1 MKRGGNDMRTVL
13 DLSNVMAYKY
23 FMEPAN
29 YCSVDLPIYIDFKPI
44 LDFVEKKVGSSR
56 FEDILKDSHKKPSDF
71 EGVNHK
77 FLVKKDANY
86 TFRSLQIANPY
97 LYYLLVKE
105 MTNPNNWEDI
115 KKRFKDFRRD
125 EIEVS
130 SIPCVKNESD
140 KSHKAVGV
148 SSWWE
153 NMEQRSITLS
163 LSFKYMFVT
172 DITNCYPSIYTHT
185 IAWALMDKEKA
196 KSNRRKKEL
205 LGNIIDKYI
214 QGMQYCQTN
223 GLPQGS
229 VLFDFIA
236 EMVLGYADMK
246 LASRLDSEKISE
258 YKVLRYRDDYRIFSN
273 NREELERIAF
283 ILQEVLADLNLQLN
297 ATKTILTENIIHTS
311 IKKDKM
317 AYLSNIPLYRK
328 VGRRISTIASSL
340 QQEALFIHHFANDFP
355 NSGTLIKLLNIFS
368 QRLTKRKKVITEPEV
383 NVLIAIFTDIAISS
397 PKAYKLLLHLIS
409 VLINKLS
416 TTERRTETVRA
427 IYEKLKKTP
436 NIGELE
442 VWMQHITYQ
451 MRPGINFSEPLCKI
465 VAGEVNISLWNNDWV
480 KDELKAEFPQN
491 KICTN
496 WIRDSFTPVINI
508 DEVSLFDS
516 Y

>member
-1 MKRGGNDMRTVL
+1 
-13 DLSNVMAYKY
+13 
-23 FMEPAN
+23 
-29 YCSVDLPIYIDFKPI
+29 
-44 LDFVEKKVGSSR
+44 
-56 FEDILKDSHKKPSDF
+56 
-71 EGVNHK
+71 
-77 FLVKKDANY
+77 
-86 TFRSLQIANPY
+86 
-97 LYYLLVKE
+97 
-105 MTNPNNWEDI
+105 
-115 KKRFKDFRRD
+115 
-125 EIEVS
+125 
-130 SIPCVKNESD
+130 
-140 KSHKAVGV
+140 
-148 SSWWE
+148 
-153 NMEQRSITLS
+153 
-163 LSFKYMFVT
+163 MFVT
-172 DITNCYPSIYTHT
+172 DVTNCYPSIYTHT

-297 ATKTILTENIIHTS
+297 ATKTILTGNIIHTS

-340 QQEALFIHHFANDFP
+340 QQEALFIHHFAKDFP

-368 QRLTKRKKVITEPEV
+368 QRLTKRKKVITEPEL

-397 PKAYKLLLHLIS
+397 PRAYKLLLHLIS

-451 MRPGINFSEPLCKI
+451 MKPGINFSEPLCKI

-480 KDELKAEFPQN
+480 KDELKAKFPQN